1 MHIKIA
7 SFFTVAYTSLKRRQY
22 YIGCELCCVWFCW
35 WTLNYVL
42 YHCLPLSHV
51 YTCVFTNKC
60 RIFTSLY
67 KCVHML
73 YIIYSQIYEGRSMFN
88 GTISLAKAQ
97 ETHVHFIRL
106 IILTINV
113 DNIANYYYFFL
124 GRLIFTWEKWRTN
137 TTNKTMYKWQS
148 KGKTIG

>member
-1 MHIKIA
+1 
-7 SFFTVAYTSLKRRQY
+7 
-22 YIGCELCCVWFCW
+22 
-35 WTLNYVL
+35 
-42 YHCLPLSHV
+42 
-51 YTCVFTNKC
+51 
-60 RIFTSLY
+60 
-67 KCVHML
+67 ML

-124 GRLIFTWEKWRTN
+124 EDLFLHEKNEEQTQLIKLCTNGRVKEK
-137 TTNKTMYKWQS
+137 Q
-148 KGKTIG
+148 